1 MSFWRRIV
9 LAVGACIFAATWL
22 VATPSIAA
30 ASLDSQSPESDLGA
44 FLLNSGDVPPGFET
58 RSEAIR
64 IPR

>member
-58 RSEAIR
+58 
-64 IPR
+64 